1 MGDRRKS
8 PSRRT
13 FKGRARRKRCRV
25 DQDHEVSFC
34 ACWGRRSN
42 EIFDNAHLG
51 NARPDAGADGVHGRS
66 AATEYSTT
74 AYVGGGI
81 SPRGELTKPVLPG
94 GFFFAQQNGPS
105 ARLTAE
111 AVVWGV
117 SCGGHDA
124 ESATRQPEKRSGHI
138 HISGLV
144 DIIPKCRNPTRHPP
158 LVKAPPG
165 DPHQAGLFV
174 ICTRCRR

>member
-13 FKGRARRKRCRV
+13 FKGRARRKHCRV
-25 DQDHEVSFC
+25 DQDHGVSFC

-105 ARLTAE
+105 ARLTALRPSSGVCRAGDTTQNLQLASPKSVPDIFTSRDWLISFPS
-111 AVVWGV
+111 AVTQLGTLL
-117 SCGGHDA
+117 S
-124 ESATRQPEKRSGHI
+124 
-138 HISGLV
+138 
-144 DIIPKCRNPTRHPP
+144 
-158 LVKAPPG
+158 
-165 DPHQAGLFV
+165 
-174 ICTRCRR
+174 